1 MVKYGVA
8 AMSALAA
15 LWLTAAPVE
24 AKDKVKV
31 GFIGPL
37 TGGVSVNGL
46 GGRNSADLAVKLRNA
61 DAKAKYEYELVVL
74 DDACTPNVAVQV
86 ATKMSADK
94 EIIAAATHYCSS
106 TAIATVD
113 VYHKFGLP
121 VVVWGAV
128 LPDITYRN
136 KYAEVH
142 RVNGTM
148 INQNDANAEL
158 IATRP
163 ILAVKLRNADAK
175 AKYEYELV
183 VLDDACTPNVAVQV
197 ATKMSADKEIIAA
210 ATHYCSS
217 TAIATVDVYH
227 KFGLPVVVW
236 GAVLPDITYRNKYAE
251 IHRVNGTMINQNDA
265 NAELISKIGYKTV
278 AVIHDTTDYGKG
290 HNQYFSAAL
299 AKLGGKIVGTFG
311 VTADQQDFTAELT
324 QIKALN
330 PEVIYFGGLTPI
342 GVRIR
347 SQMDKLGIK
356 AVFDGTSG
364 IVSDAFIQGLG
375 PLAEGVL
382 AFREGAPTEKL
393 PGGKFFMDNYTA
405 QKYDN
410 PPEAYGA
417 FAYAA
422 MALILDSIEKVG
434 PDRKKVID
442 EMAKVKDRDS
452 IVGKITF
459 DDHGQNTVPVIT
471 KYVIQDGKFV
481 EWDDSEYASGKRKL
495 PGQK

>member
-1 MVKYGVA
+1 MLRKNHAIALLAGVA
-8 AMSALAA
+8 LVAVAA
-15 LWLTAAPVE
+15 VAE

-31 GFIGPL
+31 GYIGPL
-37 TGGVSVNGL
+37 TGGVSVNGI
-46 GGRNSADLAVKLRNA
+46 GGRNSADLAVRLRNA
-61 DAKAKYEYELVVL
+61 DPKSKYEYEMVVL
-74 DDACTPNVAVQV
+74 DDECKPNVAVQV
-86 ATKMSADK
+86 ATKMAADK
-94 EIIAAATHYCSS
+94 DIIAGATHYCSV

-113 VYHKFGLP
+113 TYHKFNFP
-121 VVVWGAV
+121 VIVWGAV

-158 IATRP
+158 LT
-163 ILAVKLRNADAK
+163 KL
-175 AKYEYELV
+175 
-183 VLDDACTPNVAVQV
+183 
-197 ATKMSADKEIIAA
+197 
-210 ATHYCSS
+210 
-217 TAIATVDVYH
+217 
-227 KFGLPVVVW
+227 
-236 GAVLPDITYRNKYAE
+236 
-251 IHRVNGTMINQNDA
+251 
-265 NAELISKIGYKTV
+265 GYKTF

-299 AKLGGKIVGTFG
+299 AKLGGKILGTFG

-330 PEVIYFGGLTPI
+330 PQVIYFGGLTPI

-347 SQMDKLGIK
+347 QQMDKLGIR
-356 AVFDGTSG
+356 AVLDGTSG
-364 IVSDAFIQGLG
+364 IVSDAYIQGLG
-375 PLAEGVL
+375 PLAEGTL

-393 PGGKFFMDNYTA
+393 PGGKFFMEKYTA
-405 QKYDN
+405 AKYDN

-422 MALILDSIEKVG
+422 MDMILDSIEKVG
-434 PDRKKVID
+434 PDRKKVIA
-442 EMAKVKDRDS
+442 ELAKVKDRDS

-471 KYVIQDGKFV
+471 KYVVQDGKFV
-481 EWDDSEYASGKRKL
+481 EWDDSEYAGGKRKL

>member
-1 MVKYGVA
+1 M
-8 AMSALAA
+8 
-15 LWLTAAPVE
+15 T
-24 AKDKVKV
+24 
-31 GFIGPL
+31 
-37 TGGVSVNGL
+37 
-46 GGRNSADLAVKLRNA
+46 NA
-61 DAKAKYEYELVVL
+61 SRTWPCRSPPRWRRTRKSS
-74 DDACTPNVAVQV
+74 P
-86 ATKMSADK
+86 
-94 EIIAAATHYCSS
+94 AATHYCSA

-113 VYHKFGLP
+113 VYHKFGFP
-121 VVVWGAV
+121 IIVWGAV

-158 IATRP
+158 IS
-163 ILAVKLRNADAK
+163 KL
-175 AKYEYELV
+175 
-183 VLDDACTPNVAVQV
+183 
-197 ATKMSADKEIIAA
+197 
-210 ATHYCSS
+210 
-217 TAIATVDVYH
+217 
-227 KFGLPVVVW
+227 
-236 GAVLPDITYRNKYAE
+236 
-251 IHRVNGTMINQNDA
+251 
-265 NAELISKIGYKTV
+265 GYKTV

-290 HNQYFSAAL
+290 HNEYFSKSL

-375 PLAEGVL
+375 PLAEGAL

-393 PGGKFFMDNYTA
+393 PGGKFFLEKYAA

-422 MALILDSIEKVG
+422 MDLILDSIEKVG
-434 PDRKKVID
+434 PDRKKVIA
-442 EMAKVKDRDS
+442 ELANVKDRDS

-459 DDHGQNTVPVIT
+459 DDHGQNTVAVDHQICGPGRQVRGVGRQRIRLGQAQAART
-471 KYVIQDGKFV
+471 EIAISGTGGTSSRPASAFAVRAGSERHGCGAARPIRHERAHARHDVCARRGRLHAVLRRARRHQVLPWRRADGRRLHGAG
-481 EWDDSEYASGKRKL
+481 DLYRTALGRASVPPRCCCL
-495 PGQK
+495 RCWSSRSSPWPRSAC

>member
-1 MVKYGVA
+1 MLEEWEMLTRTKITV
-8 AMSALAA
+8 ALAA
-15 LWLTAAPVE
+15 LAFAGFSGGAI

-31 GFIGPL
+31 GFIGPI
-37 TGGVSVNGL
+37 TGGVSANGL

-61 DAKAKYEYELVVL
+61 DPKSKYEYELVVL
-74 DDACTPNVAVQV
+74 DDECKPNVAVQV
-86 ATKMSADK
+86 ATKMAADK
-94 EIIAAATHYCSS
+94 EIIGAATHYCSS

-121 VVVWGAV
+121 VIVWGAV

-148 INQNDANAEL
+148 INQNDANADL
-158 IATRP
+158 I
-163 ILAVKLRNADAK
+163 
-175 AKYEYELV
+175 Y
-183 VLDDACTPNVAVQV
+183 
-197 ATKMSADKEIIAA
+197 
-210 ATHYCSS
+210 
-217 TAIATVDVYH
+217 
-227 KFGLPVVVW
+227 
-236 GAVLPDITYRNKYAE
+236 
-251 IHRVNGTMINQNDA
+251 
-265 NAELISKIGYKTV
+265 KIGYRNA

-290 HNQYFSAAL
+290 HNEYFTKAFT
-299 AKLGGKIVGTFG
+299 KLGGKIVGTFG

-393 PGGKFFMDNYTA
+393 PGGKFFMEKYDA
-405 QKYDN
+405 QKSDT

-417 FAYAA
+417 FAFAA
-422 MALILDSIEKVG
+422 MDLVLGAIEKVG
-434 PDRKKVID
+434 PDRKKVIAD
-442 EMAKVKDRDS
+442 LANVKDRDS

-459 DDHGQNTVPVIT
+459 DDHGQNTVAVIT
-471 KYVIQDGKFV
+471 KYVVQDGKFV
-481 EWDDSEYASGKRKL
+481 EWDDSDYAKGKRKL

>member
-1 MVKYGVA
+1 MGGQMTKTTRSVVFAIA
-8 AMSALAA
+8 AIAICFAA
-15 LWLTAAPVE
+15 ATAE

-46 GGRNSADLAVKLRNA
+46 GGRNSADLAVRLRNA
-61 DAKAKYEYELVVL
+61 DPKAKYEYEMVVL
-74 DDACTPNVAVQV
+74 DDECKPNVAVQV
-86 ATKMSADK
+86 ATKMAADK
-94 EIIAAATHYCSS
+94 DIVAGATHYCSA

-113 VYHKFGLP
+113 TYHKFGFP
-121 VVVWGAV
+121 VIVWGAV

-136 KYAEVH
+136 KYDEVH

-158 IATRP
+158 ISN
-163 ILAVKLRNADAK
+163 L
-175 AKYEYELV
+175 
-183 VLDDACTPNVAVQV
+183 
-197 ATKMSADKEIIAA
+197 
-210 ATHYCSS
+210 
-217 TAIATVDVYH
+217 
-227 KFGLPVVVW
+227 
-236 GAVLPDITYRNKYAE
+236 
-251 IHRVNGTMINQNDA
+251 
-265 NAELISKIGYKTV
+265 GYKTV

-290 HNQYFSAAL
+290 HNEYFSKSL
-299 AKLGGKIVGTFG
+299 AKIGKANIVGTFG

-324 QIKALN
+324 KIKALN
-330 PEVIYFGGLTPI
+330 PDVIYFGGLTPI

-364 IVSDAFIQGLG
+364 IVSDAYIQGLG
-375 PLAEGVL
+375 PLAEGTL

-393 PGGKFFMDNYTA
+393 PGGKFFMDKYNA

-422 MALILDSIEKVG
+422 MDMILDAIEKVG
-434 PDRKKVID
+434 PDRKKVIA
-442 EMAKVKDRDS
+442 ELANVKDRDS

-459 DDHGQNTVPVIT
+459 DDHGQNTVPLIT
-471 KYVIQDGKFV
+471 KYVIQDSKFV
-481 EWDDSEYASGKRKL
+481 EWDDSEYAAGKRKL
-495 PGQK
+495 TTGK

>member
-1 MVKYGVA
+1 MIRKFAAAVA
-8 AMSALAA
+8 ILAA
-15 LWLTAAPVE
+15 LCLATTWPAD

-46 GGRNSADLAVKLRNA
+46 GGRNSADLAVRLRNA

-74 DDACTPNVAVQV
+74 DDECKPNVAVQV
-86 ATKMSADK
+86 ATKMAADK
-94 EIIAAATHYCSS
+94 DIIAAATHYCSS

-121 VVVWGAV
+121 IVVWGAV

-158 IATRP
+158 
-163 ILAVKLRNADAK
+163 VSKL
-175 AKYEYELV
+175 
-183 VLDDACTPNVAVQV
+183 
-197 ATKMSADKEIIAA
+197 
-210 ATHYCSS
+210 
-217 TAIATVDVYH
+217 
-227 KFGLPVVVW
+227 
-236 GAVLPDITYRNKYAE
+236 
-251 IHRVNGTMINQNDA
+251 
-265 NAELISKIGYKTV
+265 GYKTF

-290 HNQYFSAAL
+290 HNKYFSAAIT
-299 AKLGGKIVGTFG
+299 KRGGKILGTYG

-324 QIKALN
+324 KIKALN

-347 SQMDKLGIK
+347 AQMDKLGIK
-356 AVFDGTSG
+356 ALFDATSG
-364 IVSDAFIQGLG
+364 IVSEAYIQGLG
-375 PLAEGVL
+375 PLAEGTL

-393 PGGKFFMDNYTA
+393 PGGKFFMEKYNAQNYA
-405 QKYDN
+405 N

-417 FAYAA
+417 FAFAA
-422 MALILDSIEKVG
+422 MNLILDAIEKVG
-434 PDRKKVID
+434 PDRKKVIAD
-442 EMAKVKDRDS
+442 LAIVKDRDS

-459 DDHGQNTVPVIT
+459 DDHGQNTVAVIT

-495 PGQK
+495 PGRK